1 MKAMKGL
8 KMSHSKLDKKDYFD
22 YVVNV
27 LGVKSILLNQEST
40 TVLQVVPLLICV
52 DHYSDYSVEE
62 KDLLARMIAALKIDL
77 QLIKVIDSNQSTLF
91 QAEFT
96 IYFQDEPSQNSQP
109 TANTVMT
116 YSPRTLLKNSQYK
129 KNAWDELQKVMLF
142 FRVAT

>member
-1 MKAMKGL
+1 MP
-8 KMSHSKLDKKDYFD
+8 HSKLDKKDYFD

-40 TVLQVVPLLICV
+40 NVLQVVPLLICV
-52 DHYSDYSVEE
+52 DHYSDYNNDE

-77 QLIKVIDSNQSTLF
+77 QLIKVIDSKQSSLF
-91 QAEFT
+91 QPEFT
-96 IYFQDEPSQNSQP
+96 IFFQDDPAQNSQS
-109 TANTVMT
+109 TANTVIT
-116 YSPRTLLKNSQYK
+116 YSPRILLKNTQYK